1 MTKKMLRG
9 TLPNRLDQER
19 ADLEARLAELR
30 KREEQRALKQQLL
43 IGSVMLNLVASGE
56 WTEAQLHD
64 LLRPHLKRKK
74 DFDTLGM
81 ALDLAD
87 PEGDAGTTLVSTAV
101 S

>member
-81 ALDLAD
+81 ASDLAD
-87 PEGDAGTTLVSTAV
+87 PESDADTTPVSTAV